1 MQIINSKFLHV
12 KSIIWIFLKK
22 RRKERMTNVIELIKE
37 AIDDKKGKDI
47 IVIDVKGKVTYTD
60 YIIICTGSSDVNI
73 KAISDSVKKKLF
85 ENGMDTQGIKTEGYD
100 NATWILMD
108 CQDAVVH
115 IFNAEMR
122 DYYKLEKI
130 WS

>member
-73 KAISDSVKKKLF
+73 KAISDSAKKK
-85 ENGMDTQGIKTEGYD
+85 
-100 NATWILMD
+100 
-108 CQDAVVH
+108 
-115 IFNAEMR
+115 
-122 DYYKLEKI
+122 
-130 WS
+130 